1 MGPPPGD
8 MAGPGSDG
16 PMGPDPLFGDAG
28 PAGGPPLGDMP
39 PGDPMMGPPP
49 GDMGPDGP
57 MGLLLWMTWHHC
69 NTHMDD
75 AAAHGPQDPGP
86 GTPDPMAGDMDGD
99 GMMPP
104 PPTDD
109 PADDGMA

>member
-1 MGPPPGD
+1 MDQLGPPMGPPMGDPEGGFGPGPDILPGADPLFGEPGPMDGGPGDPMGPPP
-8 MAGPGSDG
+8 
-16 PMGPDPLFGDAG
+16 DATTK
-28 PAGGPPLGDMP
+28 D
-39 PGDPMMGPPP
+39 
-49 GDMGPDGP
+49 DMGG
-57 MGLLLWMTWHHC
+57 MHS
-69 NTHMDD
+69 HMDD

-109 PADDGMA
+109 PVDDGMA